1 MITKNKFWKFIRE
14 ELRNSERSKKI
25 TLEVLEKIKDIP
37 QNENKTRET

>member
-1 MITKNKFWKFIRE
+1 MITKSKFWKFIRE

-37 QNENKTRET
+37 QDENKTRET